1 LTRTTLLTAAFG
13 MGILTLATIHAQPN
27 AKGGRLSAMDYI
39 QINQL
44 INRYAYAVDTGADQ
58 GGMYAGLF
66 APDGKF
72 LQRGGVAVAGR
83 EALAALGYRTSRG
96 PQSVFHYLMSHAIE
110 PTPDGNA
117 RGKEELVQFIIGDN
131 GEPSRVFG
139 GGHYDDLYERT
150 RDGWQFSQRQFIPS
164 QSGYELAIP
173 TTDVPEL
180 HKISNAPVTSTTMTA
195 SDYIEIQQLLARYP
209 YALDTG
215 QRKGQMW
222 VDLFTKDGMFG
233 TSEGREALL
242 KIAWQHRPGQGPS
255 YTRNFPQS
263 VVITP
268 TREGATGKMLTY
280 VIDVGEGQGKPS
292 TILHG
297 DHYEDT
303 YVRTTEGWRIKHRTV
318 YTKKSGVDAGAGLPA
333 LRVPVRVAKDPS
345 GGATSKGLAAE
356 DYLDIQQ
363 LITTYPMALDTGAG
377 EGDVFAGLF
386 TTDGVFVAGADKHQ
400 GHEDLKKFA
409 WGHRPG
415 QGPLYVRNYSTN
427 PWIEPS
433 PEGATGKVYALV
445 LDLGD
450 NDVPNRIV
458 GGGHYEDVYVKTSQ
472 GWRIKRREFIPS
484 KTVLPPR
491 QNGAAAAPSTS
502 RVP

>member
-1 LTRTTLLTAAFG
+1 MSNRTRLLTAAFG
-13 MGILTLATIHAQPN
+13 VGILMLVTVHGQQN
-27 AKGGRLSAMDYI
+27 AKGGTLTPMDYI

-44 INRYAYAVDTGADQ
+44 TNRYAYAVDTGADQ

-72 LQRGGVAVAGR
+72 LQRGGVVHTGR
-83 EALAALGYRTSRG
+83 ESLASLGYRTARG

-117 RGKEELVQFIIGDN
+117 RGKEELVQFTIGDN
-131 GEPSRVFG
+131 GQPSTVFG
-139 GGHYDDLYERT
+139 GGHYDDIYERT
-150 RDGWQFSQRQFIPS
+150 ADGWRFKQRQFIPS
-164 QSGYELAIP
+164 QSGYELTIP
-173 TTDVPEL
+173 TTDVPEQRR
-180 HKISNAPVTSTTMTA
+180 ISTAPVTSTTMTA
-195 SDYIEIQQLLARYP
+195 ADYIEIQQLLARYP

-222 VDLFTKDGMFG
+222 VDLFTKDGKFG
-233 TSEGREALL
+233 TSQGQEALL

-255 YTRNFPQS
+255 YSRNFPQS

-268 TREGATGKMLTY
+268 TAEGATGKMLTY

-292 TILHG
+292 PILHG

-303 YVRTTEGWRIKHRTV
+303 YVRTSDGWRIKHRTV
-318 YTKKSGVDAGAGLPA
+318 YTKKSGPDAGADLPP
-333 LRVPVRVAKDPS
+333 LKIPVRVPAPAGSNGPKHN
-345 GGATSKGLAAE
+345 GLSVE

-377 EGDVFAGLF
+377 EGYVFADLF
-386 TTDGVFVAGADKHQ
+386 TPDGVFMADTVNHQ
-400 GHEDLKKFA
+400 GREDLKKFA
-409 WGHRPG
+409 WQHRPG

-427 PWIEPS
+427 PWIEAS

-445 LDLGD
+445 LDLGE
-450 NDVPNRIV
+450 NGEPNRII
-458 GGGHYEDVYVKTSQ
+458 GGGHYEDVYARTAQ
-472 GWRIKRREFIPS
+472 GWRIKKRQFIPS
-484 KTVLPPR
+484 KTEPPAR
-491 QNGAAAAPSTS
+491 QS
-502 RVP
+502 R